1 MRKADYAALAE
12 IIKTAREIAQ
22 SDYARAP
29 DVSRA
34 KFTQCAVIAE
44 LFASRASVNKEEF
57 LKACGIDT

>member
-22 SDYARAP
+22 SGYELAP
-29 DVSRA
+29 DISRA

-44 LFASRASVNKEEF
+44 LFAARAHVNRAEF
-57 LKACGIDT
+57 LKACGIEP